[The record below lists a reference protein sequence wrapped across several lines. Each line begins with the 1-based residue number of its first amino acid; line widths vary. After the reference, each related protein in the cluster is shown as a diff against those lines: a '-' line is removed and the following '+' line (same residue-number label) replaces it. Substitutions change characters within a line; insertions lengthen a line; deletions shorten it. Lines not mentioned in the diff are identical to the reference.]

1 MTRLP
6 LQTLLALAVLALVA
20 CGSEE
25 PPPAPAAEETED
37 FAAPVAEEPA
47 PAPTPAL
54 PPPPPAPV
62 VIPPDAI
69 GGTPVANIQDAFER
83 GNAGMQKYCVDQG
96 IPCESFYVKD
106 TIQEGEGW
114 VLQFFGNPHNQGM
127 YVNVRVFPD
136 GRAEVER

>member
-6 LQTLLALAVLALVA
+6 FQTLLAIAVLALAA
-20 CGSEE
+20 CASEE
-25 PPPAPAAEETED
+25 PPPAPDDEDGAEPAAEV
-37 FAAPVAEEPA
+37 AAEPA

-69 GGTPVANIQDAFER
+69 GGTPVTNIQDAFVR
-83 GNAGMQKYCVDQG
+83 GNAGMQKYCVDQE

-106 TIQEGEGW
+106 TIQEGEAW
-114 VLQFFGNPHNQGM
+114 VLQFFGNPRNQGM
-127 YVNVRVFPD
+127 YVNVRVYPD